1 MQKELNNKKQK
12 VITDMD
18 KVANAVKLKYA
29 GASQFFRAQ
38 ITSLVDF
45 FERAKKEATA
55 ATSLEK
61 LAVVSTSEEY
71 QAHKLQG
78 TMLLRSL
85 K

>member
-1 MQKELNNKKQK
+1 MQRELNNKKQK
-12 VITDMD
+12 VITDID
-18 KVANAVKLKYA
+18 RVTNAVKLKYA
-29 GASQFFRAQ
+29 GASQLFRAQ
-38 ITSLVDF
+38 ITSVVDF
-45 FERAKKEATA
+45 FEIAKKEATA

-71 QAHKLQG
+71 LAHKLQG

>member
-1 MQKELNNKKQK
+1 MQKELKTKKQK
-12 VITDMD
+12 VINDID
-18 KVANAVKLKYA
+18 KLLTPVSLKYA
-29 GASQFFRAQ
+29 GASQLFRVQ
-38 ITSLVDF
+38 IASLVDF
-45 FERAKKEATA
+45 FEIAKKEATA
-55 ATSLEK
+55 ANSLEK

>member
-1 MQKELNNKKQK
+1 MQKELKAKKQK
-12 VITDMD
+12 VINDID
-18 KVANAVKLKYA
+18 KLLTPVSLKYA
-29 GASQFFRAQ
+29 GASQLFRAQ

-45 FERAKKEATA
+45 FEVAKKEAIA

>member
-29 GASQFFRAQ
+29 GASQLFRVQ
-38 ITSLVDF
+38 IASLVDF
-45 FERAKKEATA
+45 FEIAKKEATA
-55 ATSLEK
+55 ANSLEK

>member
-1 MQKELNNKKQK
+1 MNNKRQK
-12 VITDMD
+12 VINDID
-18 KVANAVKLKYA
+18 KLANGVSLKYA
-29 GASQFFRAQ
+29 GASQLFRAQ

-45 FERAKKEATA
+45 FEIAKKEATA

-61 LAVVSTSEEY
+61 LAFVSTSEEY
-71 QAHKLQG
+71 LAHKLQG